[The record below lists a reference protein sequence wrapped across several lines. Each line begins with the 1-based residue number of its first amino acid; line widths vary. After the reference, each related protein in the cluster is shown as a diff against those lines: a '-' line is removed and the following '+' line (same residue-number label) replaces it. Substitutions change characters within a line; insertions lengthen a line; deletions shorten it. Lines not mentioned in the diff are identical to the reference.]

1 LAAIVDS
8 TDEAVYSVNGSHLI
22 TSWNRGAERLFGYRA
37 DELVGAPLS
46 LLLPP
51 GADTSG
57 LEAALRGEPGLQF
70 DVMRLRK
77 DGDRVFVAE
86 TISPMRDAD
95 GDVVGAAI
103 LASDISSRVGTQR
116 ALAVTRRE
124 LEDKNRRLE
133 RSNADLEQFA
143 YVASHDLSEPLRAV
157 AGMVAL
163 LARRYRGRLDADADD
178 FIGFAVD
185 GCERMRRMIEDLLVL
200 SRVGRVEHRL
210 EQLDTG
216 TIVATVVETLAAQLE
231 EAGGAVRW
239 ADLPVVTGDRA
250 QLTRVF
256 QNLISNAIKFRRSD
270 VPVVVEVSA
279 AHEPEGQWRFLVS
292 DNGIGIEEQY
302 RNRIFQMFQRLHTS
316 DVYSGSGIG
325 LAVAERII
333 DRHGGTIGM
342 ISNPGGGSTFW
353 FTLPDA
359 QTGSDPWNP

>member
-200 SRVGRVEHRL
+200 SRVGRVSSNWTPARSWRPSSRRWPLSSRRL
-210 EQLDTG
+210 
-216 TIVATVVETLAAQLE
+216 
-231 EAGGAVRW
+231 AGPCA
-239 ADLPVVTGDRA
+239 
-250 QLTRVF
+250 
-256 QNLISNAIKFRRSD
+256 
-270 VPVVVEVSA
+270 
-279 AHEPEGQWRFLVS
+279 GQ
-292 DNGIGIEEQY
+292 
-302 RNRIFQMFQRLHTS
+302 TS
-316 DVYSGSGIG
+316 PS
-325 LAVAERII
+325 
-333 DRHGGTIGM
+333 
-342 ISNPGGGSTFW
+342 
-353 FTLPDA
+353 
-359 QTGSDPWNP
+359 